1 MGTMEPPIVADDS
14 LSSNTAFTA
23 FNVLLIAAAMMT
35 LYAIRTALLVLRK
48 FDSARYPPVAE
59 GGFRK
64 HMAMAM
70 STEMP
75 FWLLE
80 QCNRLNTRIFQ
91 LTFPVSATNFFF
103 IISDM
108 ATFRQIMTDPTTEKP
123 SRLYNKLN
131 NISGS
136 STILTLNGE
145 PWQSK
150 RKAAAHAFSSRHIRR
165 MSTVALVKTEAWIEQ
180 TLSSHVRDG
189 TPFDVSK
196 EMLTIILA
204 QICET
209 AFEYQMSHQEANDF
223 KINLDLALDEF
234 TKQDPVNPLR
244 KYMPASWLPDRQRAI
259 VAVDWIRNLIERM
272 VEQYNKSANHVE
284 GSVIQ
289 LIMQSDRFASHKEK
303 VAQLYEF
310 LLAGHDTTAYSIAW
324 ILKSLADHP
333 DEQSRLRVALRRSA
347 DNWSQCE
354 ELKCV
359 IKEGM
364 RLRPVARSIRVLG
377 RDVVTADKK
386 VLPAGSIAA
395 FHFLPL
401 FRDPAVFDKPDEFVP
416 GRWVNPTKAMTDF
429 APFAM
434 GKQNCMGQS
443 LAQSNM
449 LTIVARIISA
459 YELSVVKEGKA
470 VYNLTLK
477 PTGVLLRARKL

>member
-1 MGTMEPPIVADDS
+1 
-14 LSSNTAFTA
+14 
-23 FNVLLIAAAMMT
+23 MT
-35 LYAIRTALLVLRK
+35 K
-48 FDSARYPPVAE
+48 
-59 GGFRK
+59 
-64 HMAMAM
+64 
-70 STEMP
+70 
-75 FWLLE
+75 E

>member
-1 MGTMEPPIVADDS
+1 
-14 LSSNTAFTA
+14 
-23 FNVLLIAAAMMT
+23 MM
-35 LYAIRTALLVLRK
+35 K
-48 FDSARYPPVAE
+48 
-59 GGFRK
+59 
-64 HMAMAM
+64 
-70 STEMP
+70 
-75 FWLLE
+75 E
-80 QCNRLNTRIFQ
+80 QCKRLDTRIFQ
-91 LTFPVSATNFFF
+91 LTFPVGATNFFF
-103 IISDM
+103 VISDM

-180 TLSSHVRDG
+180 TLSCYVRDG

-196 EMLTIILA
+196 DMLSIILA

-209 AFEYQMSHQEANDF
+209 AFEYQMSTEEAHDF
-223 KINLDLALDEF
+223 KENLDLALEEF
-234 TKQDPVNPLR
+234 TKHDPVNPLR
-244 KYMPASWLPDRQRAI
+244 KYMPPSWLPDRQRAI
-259 VAVDWIRNLIERM
+259 AAVHWTRNLIKRM
-272 VEQYNKSANHVE
+272 IEQYNNSANHVE

-289 LIMQSDRFASHKEK
+289 LVMQSDMFASHDEK

-333 DEQSRLRVALRRSA
+333 DEQTRLRTALRRSA

-354 ELKCV
+354 YLKCV

-364 RLRPVARSIRVLG
+364 RIRPVARSIRVLG

-386 VLPAGSIAA
+386 LLPAGSIAA

-401 FRDPAVFDKPDEFVP
+401 FRDPAVFDKPDEFIP
-416 GRWVNPTKAMTDF
+416 ERWVNPTKAMSDF

-434 GKQNCMGQS
+434 GRQNCMGQS

-449 LTIVARIISA
+449 LTIVARIISSH
-459 YELSVVKEGKA
+459 ELSVAEEGKA